1 MAIDRAN
8 PTPLYH
14 QLERELLARIKQNE
28 WGPGDLIPTE
38 SEICAAYDLS
48 RTTVRQA
55 LANLVHQGVIV
66 RRAGKGSFVRESRIM
81 SDPRGILQGGMEAAG
96 LTPRRKVLS
105 FQVTRAELGE
115 ADDLALVDNAPLLKV
130 TRLLLGDTTPI
141 ALTTILMPRDLVPN
155 LTAADFEELDT
166 YEVLAREGI
175 RLAWGSVTV
184 EARLP
189 DEDEAAI
196 LEVPPGSPVL
206 TTRRLTHLANGR
218 PFEILRWVGRANM
231 VSFSAHFDSLD
242 HIRTDLTNDGS
253 QQTQPEG
260 AAQD

>member
-28 WGPGDLIPTE
+28 WEPGELIPTE
-38 SEICAAYDLS
+38 SEICAAYELS

-66 RRAGKGSFVRESRIM
+66 RRAGKGSFVRENRIM

-96 LTPRRKVLS
+96 LIPRRKVLS
-105 FQVTRAELGE
+105 FQVTPSEPNDAEDLGLSE
-115 ADDLALVDNAPLLKV
+115 NAPVLKV
-130 TRLLLGDTTPI
+130 TRVLVGDATPI
-141 ALTTILMPRDLVPN
+141 ALTKIVMPRELVPN

-184 EARLP
+184 ESRLP
-189 DEDEAAI
+189 DEDEATI
-196 LEVPPGSPVL
+196 LEIPPGSPVL

-242 HIRTDLTNDGS
+242 DIRTDLTNDGS
-253 QQTQPEG
+253 QGTPSED
-260 AAQD
+260 APRT